1 MLRDEIIKYLKI
13 LNQKLQVKDAKGE
26 ICLYGGAVMCL
37 VFDARPSTK
46 DVDAV
51 FHPAEIIRL
60 AAKEIATE
68 YELADDW
75 LNDGVK
81 GFLVDHPQKV
91 YLNLSNLVV
100 MGADSEYM
108 LAMKSLSA
116 RIDGTDS
123 KDIEFL
129 IKNLNIKSAEEV
141 FKIIDKYYPRRI
153 IKPATQFF
161 LEEIFDEMQN
171 DSRD

>member
-1 MLRDEIIKYLKI
+1 MLKDEIIKYLNI
-13 LNQKLQVKDAKGE
+13 LNDKLQQKNVKGE

-46 DVDAV
+46 DIDAI
-51 FHPAEIIRL
+51 FHPAETIRRT
-60 AAKEIATE
+60 AKEISNE

-81 GFLVDHPQKV
+81 GFLVDHPKKV
-91 YLNLSNLVV
+91 FLNLSNLVV
-100 MGADSEYM
+100 MVADSEYM

-129 IKNLNIKSAEEV
+129 IKKMNIKSAEDV

-153 IKPATQFF
+153 INPATQFF

>member
-1 MLRDEIIKYLKI
+1 MLRDEILKYLHA
-13 LNQKLQVKDAKGE
+13 LNEKLQQRNVKGE

-37 VFDARPSTK
+37 AYDARPSTK
-46 DVDAV
+46 DVAAI
-51 FHPAEIIRL
+51 FQPSETIREV
-60 AAKEIATE
+60 AKEIANE
-68 YELADDW
+68 YELVNDW

-81 GFLVDHPQKV
+81 GFLVEHPRKV
-91 YLNLSNLVV
+91 FLNLSHLVV
-100 MGADSEYM
+100 MVADPEYM

-129 IKNLNIKSAEEV
+129 INKLKITTVDEV

-153 IKPATQFF
+153 VKPATQFF
-161 LEEIFDEMQN
+161 LEEVFDEIQDN
-171 DSRD
+171 SRS

>member
-1 MLRDEIIKYLKI
+1 MLRDEIIEYLHS
-13 LNQKLQVKDAKGE
+13 LNEKLQRQNVKGE

-37 VFDARPSTK
+37 VYDARPSTK

-51 FHPAEIIRL
+51 FQPTVIIRK
-60 AAKEIATE
+60 AAKEIANE
-68 YELADDW
+68 HGLVGDW

-81 GFLVDHPQKV
+81 GFLVDHPRQV
-91 YLNLSNLVV
+91 FLNLSHLVV
-100 MGADSEYM
+100 LVADPEYM

-129 IKNLNIKSAEEV
+129 ISKLKIKTVEEV
-141 FKIIDKYYPRRI
+141 FNIIDKYYPRRI

-161 LEEIFDEMQN
+161 LEEVFDETHDN
-171 DSRD
+171 SRS

>member
-1 MLRDEIIKYLKI
+1 MLKEEIVKYLNI
-13 LNQKLQVKDAKGE
+13 LNEKLQRQNVKGE

-51 FHPAEIIRL
+51 FHPAEIIRQ
-60 AAKEIATE
+60 AAKEISNE
-68 YELADDW
+68 YELVDDW

-81 GFLVDHPQKV
+81 GFLVDHTKKV
-91 YLNLSNLVV
+91 FFNLSHLVV
-100 MGADSEYM
+100 MVADSEYM

-123 KDIEFL
+123 QDIKFL
-129 IKNLNIKSAEEV
+129 IKKLNIKSIEEV
-141 FKIIDKYYPRRI
+141 FKIVDKYYPRRM

-161 LEEIFDEMQN
+161 LEEIFDEIQD
-171 DSRD
+171 DSRN

>member
-1 MLRDEIIKYLKI
+1 MLRDEIIKYLNV
-13 LNQKLQVKDAKGE
+13 LNEKLRQKDVKGE
-26 ICLYGGAVMCL
+26 ICLYGGSVMCL

-51 FHPAEIIRL
+51 FQPAETIRRI
-60 AAKEIATE
+60 AKEIADE
-68 YELADDW
+68 YELANEW

-81 GFLVDHPQKV
+81 GFLVDHPKKV
-91 YLNLSNLVV
+91 FLNLSNLIV
-100 MGADSEYM
+100 MVADAEYM

-129 IKNLNIKSAEEV
+129 IKNLKIQSAAEV
-141 FKIIDKYYPRRI
+141 FKIMEKYYPRRT

>member
-1 MLRDEIIKYLKI
+1 MLRDEIIEYLHA
-13 LNQKLQVKDAKGE
+13 LNEKLQRQNVKGE

-37 VFDARPSTK
+37 VYDARPSTK

-51 FHPAEIIRL
+51 FQPTEIIRE
-60 AAKEIATE
+60 AAKEIANE
-68 YELADDW
+68 YELVDDW

-81 GFLVDHPQKV
+81 GFLVDHPRKV
-91 YLNLSNLVV
+91 FLNLSHLVV
-100 MGADSEYM
+100 MVADSEYM

-129 IKNLNIKSAEEV
+129 INKLKIKTVEEV
-141 FKIIDKYYPRRI
+141 FNIIDKYYPRRI

-161 LEEIFDEMQN
+161 LEEVFDETHDN
-171 DSRD
+171 SRS

>member
-1 MLRDEIIKYLKI
+1 MLKNEILKYLHA
-13 LNQKLQVKDAKGE
+13 LNDKLQRRNAKGE

-37 VFDARPSTK
+37 VYDARPSTK
-46 DVDAV
+46 DVDAIFQPV
-51 FHPAEIIRL
+51 EIIRE
-60 AAKEIATE
+60 AAKDVADE

-81 GFLVDHPQKV
+81 GFLVEHPRKV
-91 YLNLSNLVV
+91 FLNLPHLTV
-100 MGADSEYM
+100 MVAEPEYM

-116 RIDGTDS
+116 RIDGSDS

-129 IKNLNIKSAEEV
+129 INKLKITTVEKVLNTVE
-141 FKIIDKYYPRRI
+141 KYYPRRI

-161 LEEIFDEMQN
+161 LEEVFDEMQDN
-171 DSRD
+171 SRS

>member
-1 MLRDEIIKYLKI
+1 MLRDEILKYLHA
-13 LNQKLQVKDAKGE
+13 LNEKLQRRNVKGE

-37 VFDARPSTK
+37 VYDVRPSTK
-46 DVDAV
+46 DVDAI
-51 FHPAEIIRL
+51 FQPSEIIRE
-60 AAKEIATE
+60 AAKEIANE
-68 YELADDW
+68 YELVNDW

-81 GFLVDHPQKV
+81 GFLVEHPRKV
-91 YLNLSNLVV
+91 FLNLSHLVV
-100 MGADSEYM
+100 MVADPEYM

-129 IKNLNIKSAEEV
+129 INKLKITTVDEV

-153 IKPATQFF
+153 VKPATQFF
-161 LEEIFDEMQN
+161 LEEVFDEIQDN
-171 DSRD
+171 SRS

>member
-1 MLRDEIIKYLKI
+1 MLREEIIKYLNI
-13 LNQKLQVKDAKGE
+13 LNEKLQQRNVKGE

-46 DVDAV
+46 DVDAI
-51 FHPAEIIRL
+51 FHPSEIIRQ
-60 AAKEIATE
+60 AAREISND

-81 GFLVDHPQKV
+81 GFLVDHPKKV
-91 YLNLSNLVV
+91 FLNLSHLVV
-100 MGADSEYM
+100 MVADSEYM

-123 KDIEFL
+123 KDLEFL
-129 IKNLNIKSAEEV
+129 IKKLNIKSTEEV
-141 FKIIDKYYPRRI
+141 FKIIEKYYPRRI
-153 IKPATQFF
+153 IRPATQFF
-161 LEEIFDEMQN
+161 LEEIFDEIQD

>member
-1 MLRDEIIKYLKI
+1 MLREEIIKYLNI
-13 LNQKLQVKDAKGE
+13 LNEKLQQRNVKGE

-46 DVDAV
+46 DVDAI
-51 FHPAEIIRL
+51 FHPSEIIRQ
-60 AAKEIATE
+60 AAKEISND

-81 GFLVDHPQKV
+81 GFLVDHPKKV
-91 YLNLSNLVV
+91 FLNLSHLVV
-100 MGADSEYM
+100 MVADSEYM

-123 KDIEFL
+123 KDLEFL
-129 IKNLNIKSAEEV
+129 IKKLNIKSTEEV
-141 FKIIDKYYPRRI
+141 FKIIEKYYPRRI
-153 IKPATQFF
+153 IRPATQFF
-161 LEEIFDEMQN
+161 LEEIFDEIQD

>member
-1 MLRDEIIKYLKI
+1 MLRDEIIEYLHA
-13 LNQKLQVKDAKGE
+13 LNEKLQRQNVKGE

-37 VFDARPSTK
+37 VYDARPSTK
-46 DVDAV
+46 DVDAI
-51 FHPAEIIRL
+51 FQPTEIIRK
-60 AAKEIATE
+60 AAKEIANE
-68 YELADDW
+68 YGLVDDW

-81 GFLVDHPQKV
+81 GFLVDHPRQV
-91 YLNLSNLVV
+91 FLNLSHLVV
-100 MGADSEYM
+100 MVADPEYM

-129 IKNLNIKSAEEV
+129 ISKLKIKTVEEV
-141 FKIIDKYYPRRI
+141 FNIIDKYYPRRV

-161 LEEIFDEMQN
+161 LEEVFDETHDN
-171 DSRD
+171 SRS

>member
-1 MLRDEIIKYLKI
+1 MLKDEIIEYLHA
-13 LNQKLQVKDAKGE
+13 LNEKLQHQNVKGE

-37 VFDARPSTK
+37 VYDARPSTK
-46 DVDAV
+46 DVDAI
-51 FHPAEIIRL
+51 FQPSEIIREV
-60 AAKEIATE
+60 AKEIANE
-68 YELADDW
+68 YELVNDW

-81 GFLVDHPQKV
+81 GFLVEHPRKV
-91 YLNLSNLVV
+91 FLNLSNLVIMV
-100 MGADSEYM
+100 ADPEYM

-129 IKNLNIKSAEEV
+129 INKLKITTVDEV

-153 IKPATQFF
+153 VKPATQFF
-161 LEEIFDEMQN
+161 LEEVFDEIQDN
-171 DSRD
+171 SRS

>member
-1 MLRDEIIKYLKI
+1 MLRNEIIKYLNA
-13 LNQKLQVKDAKGE
+13 LNEKLQQQNIKGE

-37 VFDARPSTK
+37 VYDARPSTK
-46 DVDAV
+46 DVDAI
-51 FHPAEIIRL
+51 FQPAKNIRR
-60 AAKEIATE
+60 AAKVIAKE

-81 GFLVDHPQKV
+81 GFLADHSPKV
-91 YLNLSNLVV
+91 FLNLSHLVV
-100 MGADSEYM
+100 MVADAEYM

-129 IKNLNIKSAEEV
+129 IKKLKIESVEEV

-161 LEEIFDEMQN
+161 IEEVFDEIQ
-171 DSRD
+171 DSSRS

>member
-1 MLRDEIIKYLKI
+1 MLREEIIKYLNI
-13 LNQKLQVKDAKGE
+13 LNEKLQQRNVKGE

-46 DVDAV
+46 DVDAI
-51 FHPAEIIRL
+51 FHPSEIIRQ
-60 AAKEIATE
+60 AAKEISND

-81 GFLVDHPQKV
+81 GFLVDHPKKV
-91 YLNLSNLVV
+91 FLNLSHLVV
-100 MGADSEYM
+100 MVADSEYM

-123 KDIEFL
+123 KDLEFL
-129 IKNLNIKSAEEV
+129 IKKLNIKSTEEV
-141 FKIIDKYYPRRI
+141 FKIIEKYYPRRI
-153 IKPATQFF
+153 IRPATQFF
-161 LEEIFDEMQN
+161 LEEIFHEIQD